1 MTSII
6 TFRMMGIIVA
16 FLISVLSSFPM
27 PNMTVV
33 PLDSQQTVDE
43 SFSVEAVNKAAGLFS
58 SSYMSLIDDLI
69 AFQTDPDLAR
79 AESRREDMADFGVA
93 LVGKFQDFESRL
105 QGELD
110 ILTAE
115 VEALEEELA
124 AATTTQ

>member
-6 TFRMMGIIVA
+6 TFSMMGIIVA

-115 VEALEEELA
+115 LAALEEELA

>member
-6 TFRMMGIIVA
+6 TFSMMGIIVA

-43 SFSVEAVNKAAGLFS
+43 SFSVEAVNQAAGLFS

>member
-6 TFRMMGIIVA
+6 TFSMMGIIVA

-79 AESRREDMADFGVA
+79 AESRSEDMADFGVA